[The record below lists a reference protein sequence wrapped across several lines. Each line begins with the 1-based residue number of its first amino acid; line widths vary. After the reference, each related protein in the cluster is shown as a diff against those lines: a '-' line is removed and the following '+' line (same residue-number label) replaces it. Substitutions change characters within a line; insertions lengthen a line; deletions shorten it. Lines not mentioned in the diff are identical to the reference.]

1 VYTLALVSSVGQLE
15 LARVCS
21 EAITAGSRS
30 SFTWGWILPIYEGSN
45 DWGLVLFLKYW
56 KNNPGIFFHGT
67 GLLLAQAVKYYNN
80 FVILQF
86 LKNFVA
92 KLILSDQLFD
102 HLKRSYYYLSDM
114 CNSSLIVKA
123 VCGSQNT
130 LDQAG
135 MLNTRLQGDDP
146 TPVAGVTKPA

>member
-1 VYTLALVSSVGQLE
+1 LGVSAVFEILE
-15 LARVCS
+15 KQPR
-21 EAITAGSRS
+21 T
-30 SFTWGWILPIYEGSN
+30 
-45 DWGLVLFLKYW
+45 
-56 KNNPGIFFHGT
+56 FFHGT

-114 CNSSLIVKA
+114 CNPSLIVKA